1 MAPLYTL
8 FHIICGSSPDVAE
21 LKRPYQALYSTQDSE
36 MIKLKCFNFFLVHV
50 MGCCLFTS
58 LCMWWVITSNAR
70 EPVLI
75 DVTSFSGFP
84 LQGDEVCGNKSTCMV
99 AKNTLIATGTHTT
112 LLSPCRGEP
121 GNEAHLL
128 QWCECS
134 VPPASCLAI
143 PHLLFFGLC

>member
-21 LKRPYQALYSTQDSE
+21 LERPYQALYSTQYSK

-50 MGCCLFTS
+50 MGCCLSTS

-70 EPVLI
+70 ESVLI
-75 DVTSFSGFP
+75 DVTSLSGSP

-99 AKNTLIATGTHTT
+99 AKNTHCHRNTHHTPVTMQGGAWERGSLIT
-112 LLSPCRGEP
+112 
-121 GNEAHLL
+121 
-128 QWCECS
+128 
-134 VPPASCLAI
+134 VV
-143 PHLLFFGLC
+143 